1 MLPRRNSPTTGSKCK
16 NYDEFILSTEA
27 ANIKLEVTGE
37 DLRQFSEELIR
48 RAVGEV
54 ADAMTALQG
63 NDLLT
68 KEKVKSMCG
77 VCDAT
82 LWHWDKRN
90 YLKPVRVGAKVM
102 YRNADVRRILG
113 MRTPKSDGYDKE

>member
-1 MLPRRNSPTTGSKCK
+1 MS
-16 NYDEFILSTEA
+16 ILSTEA
-27 ANIKLEVTGE
+27 ANIKLEITGE
-37 DLRQFSEELIR
+37 DLCIFSEESIR
-48 RAVGEV
+48 RAVGEI
-54 ADAMTALQG
+54 ATAMTALQG

-102 YRNADVRRILG
+102 YRNTDVRRILG
-113 MRTPKSDGYDKE
+113 VRTEISDSHDKE

>member
-1 MLPRRNSPTTGSKCK
+1 MTNLMS
-16 NYDEFILSTEA
+16 ILSTGG
-27 ANIKLEVTGE
+27 ANIKLEITGE
-37 DLRQFSEELIR
+37 DLRQFSEDLIN
-48 RAVGEV
+48 RAVSEV
-54 ADAMTALQG
+54 AAAMSESQ
-63 NDLLT
+63 DDSLLT
-68 KEKVKSMCG
+68 REEVKRLCN

-113 MRTPKSDGYDKE
+113 VRTKKSDGNDKE

>member
-1 MLPRRNSPTTGSKCK
+1 MS
-16 NYDEFILSTEA
+16 ILSTEA
-27 ANIKLEVTGE
+27 ANIKLEITGE
-37 DLRQFSEELIR
+37 DLRQFSEDLIN
-48 RAVGEV
+48 RAVSEV
-54 ADAMTALQG
+54 AAAMFSSQD
-63 NDLLT
+63 NSLLT

-113 MRTPKSDGYDKE
+113 VRTKISESHDKE

>member
-1 MLPRRNSPTTGSKCK
+1 MS
-16 NYDEFILSTEA
+16 ILSTEA

-37 DLRQFSEELIR
+37 DLRQFSEDLIN
-48 RAVGEV
+48 RAVSEV
-54 ADAMTALQG
+54 AAAMSSSQD
-63 NDLLT
+63 NSLLT

-90 YLKPVRVGAKVM
+90 YLKPVRVGARVM

-113 MRTPKSDGYDKE
+113 VRTKISESHDKE

>member
-1 MLPRRNSPTTGSKCK
+1 MS
-16 NYDEFILSTEA
+16 ILSTEA

-90 YLKPVRVGAKVM
+90 YLKPLRVGAKVM
-102 YRNADVRRILG
+102 YRNADVCMILG
-113 MRTPKSDGYDKE
+113 VRTPKSGGNDKE

>member
-1 MLPRRNSPTTGSKCK
+1 MS
-16 NYDEFILSTEA
+16 ILSTEA

-77 VCDAT
+77 VWMLRCGTGTSAT
-82 LWHWDKRN
+82 ISNRCVWGQR
-90 YLKPVRVGAKVM
+90 
-102 YRNADVRRILG
+102 
-113 MRTPKSDGYDKE
+113 

>member
-1 MLPRRNSPTTGSKCK
+1 MTNLMS
-16 NYDEFILSTEA
+16 ILSTEA
-27 ANIKLEVTGE
+27 ANIKLEITGE
-37 DLRQFSEELIR
+37 DLRKFSEELIR

-54 ADAMTALQG
+54 ATAMTALQG

-113 MRTPKSDGYDKE
+113 VRTEISDSHDKE

>member
-1 MLPRRNSPTTGSKCK
+1 M
-16 NYDEFILSTEA
+16 EI
-27 ANIKLEVTGE
+27 TGE
-37 DLRQFSEELIR
+37 DLRQFSEDLIN
-48 RAVGEV
+48 RAVSEV
-54 ADAMTALQG
+54 AAAMSESQ
-63 NDLLT
+63 DDSLLT
-68 KEKVKSMCG
+68 REEVKRLCN

-113 MRTPKSDGYDKE
+113 VRTKKSDGDDKE

>member
-1 MLPRRNSPTTGSKCK
+1 M
-16 NYDEFILSTEA
+16 
-27 ANIKLEVTGE
+27 EVTGE

-54 ADAMTALQG
+54 ADAMAALQG

-82 LWHWDKRN
+82 LWH
-90 YLKPVRVGAKVM
+90 
-102 YRNADVRRILG
+102 
-113 MRTPKSDGYDKE
+113 